1 METKMIKSEL
11 SRQEKERRWSLVRER
26 MRQESLAAIIVYG
39 DTGNFVPTRYLTNT
53 YPTGG
58 TQQVLFFP
66 VDGDPVFLVS
76 LGRVEFFAKRTSWVP
91 PENIYSTVNWPAD
104 VAKHVLALK
113 LQNKR
118 IGIDSYVS
126 WPTRAYLDFRKLCPD
141 VELVEV
147 RRMLSEIRGPKSSEE
162 IRLMEEA
169 IRIGE
174 LAQRTFLA
182 HLKPGLKEQ
191 EVVGKVE
198 DVVRSNGIDL
208 RLWLMSSTPELPY
221 PDLPGENIIRK
232 PNPVVFSSEFVRT
245 TGYACQVVRTYCWE
259 EPKGEYKRMWEL
271 WKELRDMILIEL
283 RPGREITDVG
293 AKVEDM
299 VNEWGF
305 ECDYLGHA
313 VGLNQSDAPYISSGP
328 RNARYMQWTI
338 MPNEVY
344 VFHPMIRVKGKKPPL
359 AYQGDMYLV
368 GEDSTKWMTP
378 FLPGL
383 PEMIHG

>member
-1 METKMIKSEL
+1 MDTIDMKLDL
-11 SRQEKERRWSLVRER
+11 SLREKERRWSLVRER
-26 MRQESLAAIIVYG
+26 MRQGGLTAIIVYG
-39 DTGNFVPTRYLTNT
+39 DTRNFTPTRYLTNM
-53 YPTGG
+53 YPTGA

-66 VDGDPVFLVS
+66 VDGDPIFLVS
-76 LGRVEFFAKRTSWVP
+76 LGRAEFFAKRMSWVP
-91 PENIYSTVNWPAD
+91 PENIYLSVNWPSD
-104 VAKHVLALK
+104 LAKHIRGLK

-118 IGIDSYVS
+118 IGIDSYAS
-126 WPTRAYLDFRKLCPD
+126 WPTQAYLNFRELCPD

-147 RRMLSEIRGPKSSEE
+147 TRVLSEIRGPKSSEE
-162 IRLMEEA
+162 ISLMEEA

-182 HLKPGLKEQ
+182 NLKPGVKEQ

-198 DVVRSNGIDL
+198 DVVRSNGVDL

-221 PDLPGENIIRK
+221 PDLPGENIIQK

-245 TGYACQVVRTYCWE
+245 KGYGCQVVRTYCWE

-271 WKELRDMILIEL
+271 WKELREVIPKEL
-283 RPGREITDVG
+283 RPGREITAVG
-293 AKVEDM
+293 AKVEDI

-313 VGLNQSDAPYISSGP
+313 IGLTMSDAPYISSGP
-328 RNARYMQWTI
+328 RKARYMEWTI

-344 VFHPMIRVKGKKPPL
+344 VFHPMIRAKGKKPPL
-359 AYQGDMYLV
+359 AFLGDMYLV
-368 GEDSTKWMTP
+368 GEDSTKWMTA

-383 PEMIHG
+383 PEMIPE